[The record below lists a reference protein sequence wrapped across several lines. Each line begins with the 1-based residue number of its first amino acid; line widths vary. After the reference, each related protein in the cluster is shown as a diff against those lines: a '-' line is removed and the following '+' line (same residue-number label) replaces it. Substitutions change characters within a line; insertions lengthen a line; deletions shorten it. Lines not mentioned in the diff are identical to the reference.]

1 MIDLQPDIGPKQRYP
16 RPDANFVDLDHA
28 DCHEAQLKAV
38 NIAKL
43 PSMLSSALFT
53 KRRLTALVG
62 HL

>member
-1 MIDLQPDIGPKQRYP
+1 MTDLQPDIGPKQRYP

-43 PSMLSSALFT
+43 PELA
-53 KRRLTALVG
+53 
-62 HL
+62 